1 MTSSG
6 GFTGIDV
13 SDDDNVNV
21 SLFLS
26 HFEGFLSVQKKRK
39 KIERV
44 GNGECEFSLSGMT
57 GWDVCG

>member
-39 KIERV
+39 KIER
-44 GNGECEFSLSGMT
+44 NGMWWYGRKREKKNREKK
-57 GWDVCG
+57 